1 MKIGVLGVNH
11 DTASVEQRE
20 LLSHQNTLDQIKDDL
35 RFWDGIEEF
44 TIIATC
50 GRFEIYFV
58 SPMSDYSKVSH
69 DLMVYIGKL
78 FNHQLDIIY
87 HKTQT
92 DAVNH
97 LFKVACGLDSAV
109 LGEDQI
115 LGQVKNAIAA
125 ATEEGF
131 AGKLLNK
138 LFRESISFSKMVR
151 TSLKFSENPL
161 SLSYIATKKAYE
173 AGYLTADHKVA
184 MIGLGKMGG
193 LAIKH
198 LLESPVQQI
207 VVSIRSPEKL
217 SEDILNHPKVRIE
230 TFEARYHC
238 ILDSDLVI
246 SSTAAPHTVIRRNDL
261 IGYKKG
267 ALWIDLAMP
276 RDIESSISEIED
288 LTIWHVD
295 HLKDISESNY
305 KKRESLGK
313 TIEGMMVERVDQ
325 YITWVESIGVD
336 DVIREWQTTIQKL
349 TQETMLSIKRK
360 NLASDER
367 NLLRIERLIES
378 SLKKMVKPPIE
389 QLKNIY
395 DQDKRT
401 AYIKMLKELYRYE

>member
-44 TIIATC
+44 AIIATC

-58 SPMSDYSKVSH
+58 SAMSDYLKVSH
-69 DLMVYIGKL
+69 DLMVYIGKRV
-78 FNHQLDIIY
+78 NHQLDIIY

-97 LFKVACGLDSAV
+97 LFKVACGLNSAV

-115 LGQVKNAIAA
+115 LGQVKNSIAA

-161 SLSYIATKKAYE
+161 SLSYIATKKAHE

-217 SEDILNHPKVRIE
+217 SEEILNHPKVRIE

-238 ILDSDLVI
+238 IMDSDLVI

-276 RDIESSISEIED
+276 RDIESCLSEIED

-313 TIEGMMVERVDQ
+313 TIEDMMVERVDQ

-336 DVIREWQTTIQKL
+336 DVIREWQTTIHKL
-349 TQETMLSIKRK
+349 TQETMLTIKRK